1 VLIMRYFNNT
11 CVHSSALIGNTSL
24 IGRYTTSE
32 AIIHSFIDV
41 MFLISYMYE
50 SGRFI
55 RVIGYVT
62 GRKTGDSPPPPVL
75 LEARIY
81 LCSQASTPI
90 QAHMAS
96 YSMEIGSFF
105 LGDNAGGP

>member
-1 VLIMRYFNNT
+1 MLIMWYFNNT
-11 CVHSSALIGNTSL
+11 CVHSSTLIGNTSL

-55 RVIGYVT
+55 RFSGYVT
-62 GRKTGDSPPPPVL
+62 GWKTGDFISVVL
-75 LEARIY
+75 DARIY
-81 LCSQASTPI
+81 LCIQASTPI
-90 QAHMAS
+90 QAKMAS
-96 YSMEIGSFF
+96 YSMEIGTFF
-105 LGDNAGGP
+105 LGDRADGA